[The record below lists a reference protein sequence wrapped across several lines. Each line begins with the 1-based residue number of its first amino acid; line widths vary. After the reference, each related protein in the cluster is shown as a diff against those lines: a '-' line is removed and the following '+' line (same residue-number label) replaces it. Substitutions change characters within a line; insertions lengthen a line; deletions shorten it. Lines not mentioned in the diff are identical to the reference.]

1 MKPYILFSTLFISSL
16 FLSVQSSAQTENY
29 WTKKADFTGL
39 KRERAI
45 AFTVDDFAYIGTGV
59 DTAEFVHKDFWK
71 YDPSVDVWVQVA
83 DFPGTE
89 RRNASAFSIG
99 GFGYVGT
106 GMDNADANFGS
117 TLSDFWKYDPT
128 TNNWSSIANLPGNGI
143 YFATGFS
150 IGDKGYICGGK
161 KGPNWYA
168 STLYEYNP
176 ASNSWMSKAAFP
188 GGVRYQLSSFV
199 IDDLAYVGLGV
210 DQDLYRKDIWQY
222 DPNSNSWIA
231 RTDLPA
237 SERGSSHTFTLGQR
251 GFVCMGSNGG
261 ILDDLWEYNPFA
273 DDWTSRATYDG
284 SNRKNGV
291 YFALNGKG
299 YVGTGKGYSGK
310 KLSMYEYTPNAI
322 LDLNET
328 AVNKIHIYPNPTS
341 ETINIHALT
350 NNIVTL
356 EIFTSYGTKVL
367 ETAYVAQISIDHLP
381 MGIYILIGKGE
392 TGEILSKEKL
402 IIQ

>member
-1 MKPYILFSTLFISSL
+1 MKTDILFTPLFFTFF
-16 FLSVQSSAQTENY
+16 FLSIQCSAQTENY

-71 YDPSVDVWVQVA
+71 YDPIVDVWVQVA
-83 DFPGTE
+83 DIPGTA

-106 GMDNADANFGS
+106 GIDNADANFGS
-117 TLSDFWKYDPT
+117 TLSDFWKYDPA
-128 TNNWSSIANLPGNGI
+128 TNNWSSIANLPGSGI

-168 STLYEYNP
+168 STLFEYNP
-176 ASNSWMSKAAFP
+176 TSNSWTSKASFP

-199 IDDLAYVGLGV
+199 IDDLAYVGFGV
-210 DQDLYRKDIWQY
+210 DQDLFRKDIWQY
-222 DPNSNSWIA
+222 NPVSNSWIA
-231 RTDLPA
+231 RANLPA

-261 ILDDLWEYNPFA
+261 MLDDLWEYNPFT

-284 SNRKNGV
+284 SSRKNGV

-299 YVGTGKGYSGK
+299 YVGTGKGFSGK

-322 LDLNET
+322 LGLNDT
-328 AVNKIHIYPNPTS
+328 AVNKIHIYPNPTK
-341 ETINIHALT
+341 ETINIHT
-350 NNIVTL
+350 TSNKIVIL

-367 ETAYVAQISIDHLP
+367 KTAYINEINIAHLP
-381 MGIYILIGKGE
+381 VGIYILIGKDE
-392 TGEILSKEKL
+392 AGEILSKEKL